1 MHGKRRST
9 SLHRTT
15 LTLAVFAALL
25 LINVPEIMGQ
35 ISDPQKTGPE
45 PTTQGQQMAASDKTA
60 QEAEAPPWRGP
71 LFTLMAKMTE
81 DANDTG
87 SDTPANRAR
96 FEINDYY
103 QKKAQSDKPGGQA
116 EQNQQV
122 TRMDFPITSALT
134 FRTDIP
140 YVWKNGDVNGLGDV
154 FSRLDY
160 HVLDKSDLDV
170 IALCDFYFPTGA
182 QTITSGKWQ
191 AGPGFQV
198 NTPITALRSVVKFR
212 VQEYFSYAGN
222 TSYDRI
228 NYTQAQARLY
238 KGWSDDWWTELR
250 LYLIVNWVATDTT
263 QRGNTASKVE
273 LELGRKLG
281 EHLRAYIRPGAGL
294 WGIGQPNVYD
304 WALRGGIYYLF

>member
-1 MHGKRRST
+1 MMHHACSI
-9 SLHRTT
+9 SLYR
-15 LTLAVFAALL
+15 LVMALAALAALL
-25 LINVPEIMGQ
+25 LISVPEIMAQ
-35 ISDPQKTGPE
+35 VSDEQKSSSE
-45 PTTQGQQMAASDKTA
+45 QATQERQPAAPDKTA
-60 QEAEAPPWRGP
+60 EESDVLPWRGP
-71 LFTLMAKMTE
+71 LFTLMAKLTE
-81 DANDTG
+81 DANDSG

-96 FEINDYY
+96 FEINDYW
-103 QKKAQSDKPGGQA
+103 QKKAQSSNPRGQT
-116 EQNQQV
+116 EQNQQIA
-122 TRMDFPITSALT
+122 RMDFPITSAFT

-154 FSRLDY
+154 FSRVNYRILNKPDFG
-160 HVLDKSDLDV
+160 LM
-170 IALCDFYFPTGA
+170 ALCDFYFPTGA
-182 QTITSGKWQ
+182 QTITQGKFQ

-198 NTPITALRSVVKFR
+198 NTPITTLQSVVKFR
-212 VQEYFSYAGN
+212 LQEFFSYAGN

-228 NYTQAQARLY
+228 SYTQAQARLY
-238 KGWSDDWWTELR
+238 TGWSENWWTELR

-281 EHLRAYIRPGAGL
+281 EHLRAYIRPGVGL